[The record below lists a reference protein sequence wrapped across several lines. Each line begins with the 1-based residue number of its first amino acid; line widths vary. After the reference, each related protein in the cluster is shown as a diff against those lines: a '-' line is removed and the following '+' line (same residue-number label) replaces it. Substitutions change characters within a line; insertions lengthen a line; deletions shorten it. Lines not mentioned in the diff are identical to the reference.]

1 MGDYPD
7 IDSRRTALEEALA
20 LESVDPA
27 SLRVSKRSGRDLEV
41 RLTIPGVDE
50 QIFLVQWTDYP
61 SRKGFAGAGASDSDV
76 RGDRTSPKN
85 SLYVAADIGKPLA
98 ADLRQWRVNHADLNG
113 RLFLSGDGFYIHR
126 EPLIDQHRN
135 PVAEPSVFT
144 AKACRIVRYLLT
156 EKDMLWTQDELVG
169 CTQNSRGYVSR
180 ILGTLVNEGYVEKVE
195 SGGRQH
201 HYRLREFDRLLDA
214 WAREDSFPK
223 RVKRVEYSL
232 LANDP
237 MEIAGQVREALEGG
251 PYYFTQWIAAW
262 LRKPYTTPPV
272 VSVYVPASVVP
283 RFPIGRKVSGG
294 GNLWLL
300 VPEDSGVFQANRYV
314 DGFPLVCDPQ
324 IYLDLIGSGLR
335 GPEAADALRQWGGFA
350 K

>member
-1 MGDYPD
+1 VGDYPD
-7 IDSRRTALEEALA
+7 IESRRIALEEALA
-20 LESVDPA
+20 LESVRPA
-27 SLRVSKRSGRDLEV
+27 SLRVNKRSGRDLEV
-41 RLTIPGVDE
+41 GLTIPGVEE

-61 SRKGFAGAGASDSDV
+61 SRKGFAGAGASDSEAW
-76 RGDRTSPKN
+76 GDRTSPNN

-98 ADLRQWRVNHADLNG
+98 TDLRQWRVNHADLNG
-113 RLFLSGDGFYIHR
+113 RLFLVGEGYYINR
-126 EPLIDQHRN
+126 EPLISKHGN
-135 PVAEPSVFT
+135 PVSEPSLFT
-144 AKACRIVRYLLT
+144 AKASRTVRFLLAERKT
-156 EKDMLWTQDELVG
+156 LWTQDEIVSS
-169 CTQNSRGYVSR
+169 TQTSRGYVSR
-180 ILGTLVNEGYVEKVE
+180 ILGTLVNEGYVEKARY
-195 SGGRQH
+195 SGRQAS
-201 HYRLREFDRLLDA
+201 YRLRDFDGLLDA
-214 WAREDSFPK
+214 WAREDKFSK

-237 MEIAGQVREALEGG
+237 MEIASEVREALEGG

-262 LRKPYTTPPV
+262 FRKPYTTPPV

-335 GPEAADALRQWGGFA
+335 GPEAADALRQWEGFA
-350 K
+350 R